1 VEALA
6 FAGRMV
12 YVGYAKSEV
21 CYDTT
26 DFLRK
31 ELDIMGSR
39 NALRVF
45 PALIRMLE
53 KRQQPFMDLITE
65 IYPFEK
71 TARAF
76 QDWDASPTKFAKIL
90 IDLKT

>member
-1 VEALA
+1 
-6 FAGRMV
+6 
-12 YVGYAKSEV
+12 V

-26 DFLRK
+26 DFVRK

-45 PALIRMLE
+45 PAVIKMME

-71 TARAF
+71 TTRAF
-76 QDWDASPTKFAKIL
+76 QDWDAAPTKYAKIL
-90 IDLKT
+90 IDLIA